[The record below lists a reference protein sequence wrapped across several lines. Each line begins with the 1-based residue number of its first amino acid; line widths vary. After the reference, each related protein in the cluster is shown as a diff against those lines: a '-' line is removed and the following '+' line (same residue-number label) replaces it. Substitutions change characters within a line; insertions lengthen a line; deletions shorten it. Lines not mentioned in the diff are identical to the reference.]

1 MINTA
6 SKFACASVVGCLSF
20 KIIAQPLVNFE
31 GDICDESIGILNIVT
46 DRYAH
51 ETSWKLLSDTGEQ
64 LFVGKGYADNS
75 EVVKTMC
82 LVEGN
87 YTFEISDSHGD
98 GICCGYG
105 EGRYSFTVDKKPLF
119 SGGNFADIM
128 SHSFN
133 VGPPASDDSDPY
145 YADAAGKKG
154 YPLKTA
160 LYEIIKDHN
169 TRGYSA
175 VWSLIN
181 DADIDHYFDKDLT
194 ILDIYS
200 EKVMGR
206 DSHNFEP
213 SIDQCGQYRK
223 ESDCYN
229 REHSFPKSWFGGKIE
244 PMNSDG
250 HHIFAADGYVN
261 AKRGNWPYGEVGFA
275 TYVSSNGSKVG
286 LANSITNFNGVVFE
300 PIDEFKGDLARAYF
314 YMATRYEGQISTWE
328 GNNDNSDAVLNGN
341 NTSVFEPWL
350 LELLKRWHKFDPVN
364 QKERD
369 RNNKVYQFQGNRN
382 PYIDH
387 PEFVFMIW
395 GE

>member
-1 MINTA
+1 M
-6 SKFACASVVGCLSF
+6 
-20 KIIAQPLVNFE
+20 
-31 GDICDESIGILNIVT
+31 
-46 DRYAH
+46 
-51 ETSWKLLSDTGEQ
+51 
-64 LFVGKGYADNS
+64 
-75 EVVKTMC
+75 
-82 LVEGN
+82 
-87 YTFEISDSHGD
+87 
-98 GICCGYG
+98 
-105 EGRYSFTVDKKPLF
+105 
-119 SGGNFADIM
+119 
-128 SHSFN
+128 
-133 VGPPASDDSDPY
+133 
-145 YADAAGKKG
+145 
-154 YPLKTA
+154 
-160 LYEIIKDHN
+160 
-169 TRGYSA
+169 
-175 VWSLIN
+175 WSLIN

-200 EKVMGR
+200 EKVGGR
-206 DSHNFEP
+206 DSHNFES

-286 LANSITNFNGVVFE
+286 LAKSITNFNGVVFE

-328 GNNDNSDAVLNGN
+328 GNSDNSDAVLNGN

-350 LELLKRWHKFDPVN
+350 LDLLKRWHKFDPVD